1 MVQQMSSDK
10 VEVIA
15 PATIANLGPGFDV
28 FGIALKE
35 PYDVIGVKRVS
46 EIGVRVAEVTGVG
59 ANRVVLDARRNT
71 ASVAALEV
79 LRKAN
84 AEFGLEISIRKGVRP
99 CSGMGSSG
107 ASAAGGAFAANLMLE
122 KQLPLSDLAV
132 CAALGEQA
140 SSGTLH
146 ADNVAP
152 SLYGGF
158 TIIRSYN
165 PLDVVHVVPPPNLGI
180 VAALPDMMVST
191 KEARGML
198 PKSVEMRKLVHT
210 VGQAASMAVGMSL
223 GDVPLIGRSASDVI
237 VEPVR
242 APLVPHLKEAEEA
255 AMKAGAVASFL
266 GGSGPCVA
274 SFFDFSISDGKAIG
288 EAVRRVFESK
298 GVKVDIWVDGW
309 GKGCRRV

>member
-1 MVQQMSSDK
+1 MSSER

-35 PYDVIGVKRVS
+35 PYDVIGARRVS
-46 EIGVRVAEVTGVG
+46 EPGVRIAEVTGIG
-59 ANRVVLDARRNT
+59 ADRVTRESRRNT

-79 LRKAN
+79 LRKAG
-84 AEFGLEISIRKGVRP
+84 AQFGLELYIRKGVRP

-122 KQLPLSDLAV
+122 RPLPMSDLVV

-152 SLYGGF
+152 SLLGGF
-158 TIIRSYN
+158 TIIRSYE
-165 PLDVVHVVPPPNLGI
+165 PLDVVHVVPPANLGI
-180 VAALPDMMVST
+180 VAALPDLTVST

-198 PKSVEMRKLVHT
+198 PKSVEMKKLIQT
-210 VGQAASMAVGMSL
+210 VGQASSLAVGMSL
-223 GDVPLIGRSASDVI
+223 GDISLIGRSVSDVI

-255 AMKAGAVASFL
+255 AMKAGALASFL

-274 SFFDFSISDGKAIG
+274 SFFDLSLSDGRAIG
-288 EAVRRVFESK
+288 EAVGRVFESK
-298 GVKVDIWVDGW
+298 GVKVDVWVDGW

>member
-1 MVQQMSSDK
+1 MSSDK

-35 PYDVIGVKRVS
+35 PYDVIGAKRVS
-46 EIGVRVAEVTGVG
+46 EAGVRIVEVNGVG
-59 ANRVVLDARRNT
+59 ANRVTLDPKRNT
-71 ASVAALEV
+71 ASVAAMEV
-79 LRKAN
+79 LKRAN
-84 AEFGLEISIRKGVRP
+84 ADFGIEIAIQKGVRP

-107 ASAAGGAFAANLMLE
+107 ASAAGGAFAANLL
-122 KQLPLSDLAV
+122 LSDRLPMRDLAL

-158 TIIRSYN
+158 TIIRSYD
-165 PLDVVHVVPPPNLGI
+165 PLDVINVVPPANLGI
-180 VAALPDMMVST
+180 VAALPDVMVST

-198 PKSVEMRKLVHT
+198 PKSVEMSMLVRT
-210 VGQAASMAVGMSL
+210 VGHASSLAVGMSL
-223 GDVPLIGRSASDVI
+223 GDVSLIGRSVSDVI
-237 VEPVR
+237 IEPVR
-242 APLVPHLKEAEEA
+242 APLVPHLKEAEA
-255 AMKAGAVASFL
+255 AAIKAGAVASFL

-274 SFFDFSISDGKAIG
+274 SFFDLALSDGKAIG
-288 EAVRRVFESK
+288 EAVRKVFESK
-298 GVKVDIWVDGW
+298 GLKVEVWVDGW

>member
-1 MVQQMSSDK
+1 MSSDR

-35 PYDVIGVKRVS
+35 PYDVIGARRVS
-46 EIGVRVAEVTGVG
+46 EPGVRIADVTGVG
-59 ANRVVLDARRNT
+59 ASRVTLDAKHNT
-71 ASVAALEV
+71 ASVAAMEV
-79 LRKAN
+79 LRKVQAD
-84 AEFGLEISIRKGVRP
+84 FGLELSIRKGVRP

-107 ASAAGGAFAANLMLE
+107 ASAAGGAFAANLLLDHP
-122 KQLPLSDLAV
+122 LPLSELAI
-132 CAALGEQA
+132 CAAKGEQA

-158 TIIRSYN
+158 TIIRSYD
-165 PLDVVHVVPPPNLGI
+165 PLDVIHVVPPSNLGI

-191 KEARGML
+191 KEARGLL
-198 PKSVEMRKLVHT
+198 PKSVEMKKLVHT
-210 VGQAASMAVGMSL
+210 VGHASSLAVGMSI
-223 GDVPLIGRSASDVI
+223 GDVSLIGRSVSDVI

-255 AMKAGAVASFL
+255 AVKAGAVASFL

-274 SFFDFSISDGKAIG
+274 SFFDLSHSDGKAIG

-309 GKGCRRV
+309 GRGCRRV

>member
-1 MVQQMSSDK
+1 MSADR

-28 FGIALKE
+28 FGIALRE
-35 PYDVIGVKRVS
+35 PYDVIRAKRVS
-46 EIGVRVAEVTGVG
+46 GTGVTIAEVTGVG
-59 ANRVVLDARRNT
+59 ANRVTVEAKRNT
-71 ASVAALEV
+71 ASVAALDV
-79 LRKAN
+79 LKKAKSD
-84 AEFGLEISIRKGVRP
+84 FGLELSIKKGVRP

-107 ASAAGGAFAANLMLE
+107 ASAAGGAFAANLMLDSP
-122 KQLPLSDLAV
+122 LSLSDLVV
-132 CAALGEQA
+132 CAAIGEQA

-152 SLYGGF
+152 SLFGGF
-158 TIIRSYN
+158 TIIRSYD
-165 PLDVVHVVPPPNLGI
+165 PLDVVHVDPPANLGI

-191 KEARGML
+191 KEARGIL
-198 PKSVEMRKLVHT
+198 PKKVEMRKLVHT
-210 VGQAASMAVGMSL
+210 VGHASSLAVGMSL
-223 GDVPLIGRSASDVI
+223 GDVPLIGRSVSDVI
-237 VEPVR
+237 IEPVR

-274 SFFDFSISDGKAIG
+274 SFFDLSLADGKAIG

>member
-1 MVQQMSSDK
+1 MSSDK
-10 VEVIA
+10 VEIIA

-35 PYDVIGVKRVS
+35 PYDVIGAKRAI
-46 EIGVRVAEVTGVG
+46 EPGVRITEVTGIG
-59 ANRVVLDARRNT
+59 ANRVVLDARHNT
-71 ASVAALEV
+71 ASVAAMEV
-79 LRKAN
+79 LRKAS

-122 KQLPLSDLAV
+122 KQLPLSDLVA

-152 SLYGGF
+152 SLFGGF

-165 PLDVVHVVPPPNLGI
+165 PLDVVHVSPPINLGI
-180 VAALPDMMVST
+180 VAALPDIMVPT
-191 KEARGML
+191 KEARGIL
-198 PKSVEMRKLVHT
+198 PRSVEMKKVVQT
-210 VGQAASMAVGMSL
+210 IGQASSLAVGMSL
-223 GDVPLIGRSASDVI
+223 GDVSLIGRSASDVI

-242 APLVPHLKEAEEA
+242 APLVPHLKEAEDA
-255 AMKAGAVASFL
+255 AMRAGAVASFL
-266 GGSGPCVA
+266 GGSGPCIA
-274 SFFDFSISDGKAIG
+274 SFFDLSRSDGKEIG
-288 EAVRRVFESK
+288 EAVRQVFESK
-298 GVKVDIWVDGW
+298 GIKIDIWVEGW

>member
-1 MVQQMSSDK
+1 MSADR

-28 FGIALKE
+28 FGIALRE
-35 PYDVIGVKRVS
+35 PYDIISAKRVG
-46 EIGVRVAEVTGVG
+46 ELGAIIEEVTGVG
-59 ANRVVLDARRNT
+59 ASRVTLEAKRNT

-84 AEFGLEISIRKGVRP
+84 ADFGLELSIRKGVRP

-107 ASAAGGAFAANLMLE
+107 ASAAGGAFAANLMLDSP
-122 KQLPLSDLAV
+122 LPLGDLAM
-132 CAALGEQA
+132 CAAIGEQA

-152 SLYGGF
+152 SLFGGF
-158 TIIRSYN
+158 TIIRSYD
-165 PLDVVHVVPPPNLGI
+165 PLEVVHVEPPDNLGI
-180 VAALPDMMVST
+180 VAALPDLMVST

-210 VGQAASMAVGMSL
+210 VGHASSLAVGMSL
-223 GDVPLIGRSASDVI
+223 GDVSLIGRSVSDVI
-237 VEPVR
+237 IEPVR

-255 AMKAGAVASFL
+255 AMKAGASASFL

-274 SFFDFSISDGKAIG
+274 SFFDLSLTDGRAIG

-298 GVKVDIWVDGW
+298 GIKVDVWVDGW
-309 GKGCRRV
+309 GKGCRKV